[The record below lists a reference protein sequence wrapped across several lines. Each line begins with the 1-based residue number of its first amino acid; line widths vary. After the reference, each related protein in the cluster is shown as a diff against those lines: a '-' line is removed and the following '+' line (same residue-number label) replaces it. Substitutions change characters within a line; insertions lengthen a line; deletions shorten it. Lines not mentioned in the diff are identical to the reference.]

1 MVTVNALR
9 KILKA
14 AGVSCNGNKQA
25 LVNRCQA
32 HGLVYE
38 DTAAPATP
46 TMASTAARSSLAPAP
61 VGTAE
66 IVAAR
71 LDAEAPAAI
80 AALAAVDPAP
90 SHIGGVPLLV
100 MEPMSAHRS
109 SEMPGATSTL
119 VARSPAGGPTGLSGN
134 SSRPATTA
142 EATAAEAPTSAAA
155 RTAVTAP
162 APVTDP
168 LIGSARSSPI
178 TKHEVARLCHVMAKG
193 EVAAGVV
200 VSRGPMSRM
209 QQDARSRRGAVWV
222 DVVAPAF
229 NCSETFDVPATCK
242 DMEHNPNVHPI
253 VRTGERLQ
261 AKWTEVRFFCAAHAF
276 WCVSLH
282 FIGVF
287 HVFFSPSIFLVCS
300 EDPTFQ
306 PSNATF
312 CFLGIFSSRSLFV
325 LTTKLE

>member
-134 SSRPATTA
+134 
-142 EATAAEAPTSAAA
+142 
-155 RTAVTAP
+155 
-162 APVTDP
+162 
-168 LIGSARSSPI
+168 
-178 TKHEVARLCHVMAKG
+178 
-193 EVAAGVV
+193 
-200 VSRGPMSRM
+200 
-209 QQDARSRRGAVWV
+209 
-222 DVVAPAF
+222 
-229 NCSETFDVPATCK
+229 
-242 DMEHNPNVHPI
+242 
-253 VRTGERLQ
+253 
-261 AKWTEVRFFCAAHAF
+261 
-276 WCVSLH
+276 
-282 FIGVF
+282 
-287 HVFFSPSIFLVCS
+287 
-300 EDPTFQ
+300 
-306 PSNATF
+306 
-312 CFLGIFSSRSLFV
+312 
-325 LTTKLE
+325 

>member
-1 MVTVNALR
+1 
-9 KILKA
+9 
-14 AGVSCNGNKQA
+14 
-25 LVNRCQA
+25 
-32 HGLVYE
+32 
-38 DTAAPATP
+38 
-46 TMASTAARSSLAPAP
+46 
-61 VGTAE
+61 
-66 IVAAR
+66 
-71 LDAEAPAAI
+71 
-80 AALAAVDPAP
+80 
-90 SHIGGVPLLV
+90 
-100 MEPMSAHRS
+100 
-109 SEMPGATSTL
+109 
-119 VARSPAGGPTGLSGN
+119 
-134 SSRPATTA
+134 
-142 EATAAEAPTSAAA
+142 
-155 RTAVTAP
+155 
-162 APVTDP
+162 
-168 LIGSARSSPI
+168 
-178 TKHEVARLCHVMAKG
+178 
-193 EVAAGVV
+193 
-200 VSRGPMSRM
+200 M